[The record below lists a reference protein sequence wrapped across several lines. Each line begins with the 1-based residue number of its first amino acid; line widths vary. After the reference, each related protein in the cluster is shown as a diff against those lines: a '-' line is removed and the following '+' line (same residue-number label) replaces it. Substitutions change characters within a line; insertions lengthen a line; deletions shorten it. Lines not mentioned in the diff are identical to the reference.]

1 MSVLNSDVLDGVA
14 HNNGELVMLI
24 SDHLDWSNEGEHLLA
39 LQDKINAYIAFWE
52 TMQYKKIY
60 HGCSFASA
68 KIELHEKYD
77 PSPNFY
83 KFLKTA
89 RNYMKK
95 LNMKIEVLSNI
106 EAKDVLDEYHKR
118 NSKFF
123 RKNV

>member
-1 MSVLNSDVLDGVA
+1 MSAAGTIGSA
-14 HNNGELVMLI
+14 A
-24 SDHLDWSNEGEHLLA
+24 LA
-39 LQDKINAYIAFWE
+39 VKNAPVSVKQHKINAYIAFWE

-106 EAKDVLDEYHKR
+106 EAKDVLDE
-118 NSKFF
+118 
-123 RKNV
+123 

>member
-83 KFLKTA
+83 IIENSIQNGQTGYYVIADREFMKSAKEFCM
-89 RNYMKK
+89 RQMKK
-95 LNMKIEVLSNI
+95 
-106 EAKDVLDEYHKR
+106 
-118 NSKFF
+118 
-123 RKNV
+123 

>member
-68 KIELHEKYD
+68 KIELHEK
-77 PSPNFY
+77 
-83 KFLKTA
+83 FLKTA

-106 EAKDVLDEYHKR
+106 EAKDVLDE
-118 NSKFF
+118 
-123 RKNV
+123 

>member
-14 HNNGELVMLI
+14 HNNGDLVMLI

-106 EAKDVLDEYHKR
+106 EAKDVLDE
-118 NSKFF
+118 
-123 RKNV
+123 